1 MPEPHAYGVEVKV
14 NPGRPQEYWRLDD
27 DAQVSEDIR
36 DAREQR
42 AALIDVGYEPDAV
55 RLVAITVVDP
65 LALSPAQRVGMQVR
79 SRHLGAFNR
88 DEWGTIM
95 SVRTPMDGVP
105 CYGIRWPDGAADL
118 WPVDDP
124 DDVREFR
131 EPE

>member
-27 DAQVSEDIR
+27 DEQVSEDIR

-42 AALIDVGYEPDAV
+42 AALIDVGYDPTDL

-65 LALSPAQRVGMQVR
+65 LTLSPAQRVGMQVR
-79 SRHLGAFNR
+79 SRHPDAFNR
-88 DEWGTIM
+88 DVWGTIM
-95 SVRTPMDGVP
+95 TVTNASDGVLR
-105 CYGIRWPDGAADL
+105 YGVRWPDGGNAL